1 MGLDYLYLHNTTRIS
16 KAHHI
21 MYICLL
27 LVPKDPLKYVVIP
40 ITYLLTYLL
49 IYIYTYTRSTVMC
62 NDII

>member
-1 MGLDYLYLHNTTRIS
+1 MGYVYLNNTTRIS

-27 LVPKDPLKYVVIP
+27 LAPKDTLKYVVIP

-49 IYIYTYTRSTVMC
+49 IYTYTYTRSTV
-62 NDII
+62 IV